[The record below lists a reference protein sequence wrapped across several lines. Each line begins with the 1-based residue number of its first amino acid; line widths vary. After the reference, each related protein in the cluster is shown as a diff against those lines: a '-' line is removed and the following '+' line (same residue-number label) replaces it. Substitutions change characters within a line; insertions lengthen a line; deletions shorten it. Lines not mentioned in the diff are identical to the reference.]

1 MKKRKQPFGYEIN
14 RGVAVINA
22 TESCVVKDIFNM
34 YAGGASFK
42 EILNMLEGQPIH
54 YDADRPWNKN
64 MIGRILGDIR
74 YTGQKGYPQI
84 ILQDT
89 FNTVDRLRNEKYVPD
104 ARSDAQK
111 LLMKMC
117 SEQVTPYTEKAV
129 LMIMNAIIEAPC
141 LLHSVTHTASK
152 GKAAILQ
159 DQLVQ
164 VLAVQPIDEER
175 AKQLIYDIASEEYSQ
190 LGNSE
195 YETRRLRELFERAIP
210 MMKLDAG
217 IIKASI
223 SKVVIDGDKV
233 SVLLK
238 NGQTISLEDFT

>member
-22 TESCVVKDIFNM
+22 TESCVVKEIFNM

-42 EILNMLEGQPIH
+42 EILNLLEGQPIP

-89 FNTVDRLRNEKYVPD
+89 FNTVDKLRNEKYVPD

-111 LLMKMC
+111 LLMKIC
-117 SEQVTPYTEKAV
+117 AEQVTPRTEKAV
-129 LMIMNAIIEAPC
+129 LAIMNAIIEAPSQ
-141 LLHSVTHTASK
+141 LHPVTHAASK

-195 YETRRLRELFERAIP
+195 YETRRLRELFERAVP
-210 MMKLDAG
+210 MTKLDAD

-223 SKVVIDGDKV
+223 SKVVIGRDKV
-233 SVLLK
+233 SILLK

>member
-1 MKKRKQPFGYEIN
+1 M
-14 RGVAVINA
+14 INA
-22 TESCVVKDIFNM
+22 MESRVVKEIFNR
-34 YAGGASFK
+34 YAGGATFK
-42 EILNMLEGQPIH
+42 EILNMLEGQPIP

-104 ARSDAQK
+104 ARSDALK

-117 SEQVTPYTEKAV
+117 AEEVTPHAEKAG
-129 LMIMNAIIEAPC
+129 LAILNAIIEAPS
-141 LLHSVTHTASK
+141 LLHSVDHAASK

-159 DQLVQ
+159 DRLAK
-164 VLAVQPIDEER
+164 VLAVQPTDEER
-175 AKQLIYDIASEEYSQ
+175 AKQLIYDIAAEEYSQ

-210 MMKLDAG
+210 MTKLDAD

-223 SKVVIDGDKV
+223 SKVVIGRDKV
-233 SVLLK
+233 SILLK
-238 NGQTISLEDFT
+238 NGQTISLEDST

>member
-1 MKKRKQPFGYEIN
+1 
-14 RGVAVINA
+14 
-22 TESCVVKDIFNM
+22 
-34 YAGGASFK
+34 
-42 EILNMLEGQPIH
+42 
-54 YDADRPWNKN
+54 

-89 FNTVDRLRNEKYVPD
+89 FNTVDGLRNEKYVPD
-104 ARSDAQK
+104 ARSDALK

-117 SEQVTPYTEKAV
+117 AEEVTPHAEKAG
-129 LMIMNAIIEAPC
+129 LAILNAIIEAPS
-141 LLHSVTHTASK
+141 LLHSVDHAASK

-159 DQLVQ
+159 DRLAK
-164 VLAVQPIDEER
+164 VLAVQPTDEER
-175 AKQLIYDIASEEYSQ
+175 AKQLIYDIAAEEYSQ

-210 MMKLDAG
+210 MTKLDAD

-223 SKVVIDGDKV
+223 SKVVIGRDKV
-233 SVLLK
+233 SILLK
-238 NGQTISLEDFT
+238 NGQTISLEDST

>member
-22 TESCVVKDIFNM
+22 TESCVVKEIFNM
-34 YAGGASFK
+34 YAGGASFR
-42 EILNMLEGQPIH
+42 EILNMLEAQPIP

-129 LMIMNAIIEAPC
+129 LRTSYSIYRKSCAYDYECHHRSPLPATLCDPYCQQRQGCSIAR
-141 LLHSVTHTASK
+141 SVGAS
-152 GKAAILQ
+152 ACSPAH
-159 DQLVQ
+159 
-164 VLAVQPIDEER
+164 R
-175 AKQLIYDIASEEYSQ
+175 
-190 LGNSE
+190 
-195 YETRRLRELFERAIP
+195 
-210 MMKLDAG
+210 
-217 IIKASI
+217 
-223 SKVVIDGDKV
+223 
-233 SVLLK
+233 
-238 NGQTISLEDFT
+238 